1 MPELNPKRVK
11 EKEKRKMNENKKM
24 MEIKNRNKEYEKL
37 ICQKTF
43 RL

>member
-24 MEIKNRNKEYEKL
+24 MEISE
-37 ICQKTF
+37 
-43 RL
+43 

>member
-24 MEIKNRNKEYEKL
+24 MKRE
-37 ICQKTF
+37 
-43 RL
+43 